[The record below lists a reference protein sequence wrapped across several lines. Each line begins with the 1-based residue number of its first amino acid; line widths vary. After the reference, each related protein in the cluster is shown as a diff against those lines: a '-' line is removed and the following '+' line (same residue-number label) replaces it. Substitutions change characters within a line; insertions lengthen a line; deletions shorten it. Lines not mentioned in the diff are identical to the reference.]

1 MEDTGIGKYT
11 RGFGLSFA
19 ITSLLSALLVIIKEK
34 NEETILAAMAAATGH
49 HWVTHGAIN
58 VILFIVLGWLFSK
71 SNGGRG
77 VNLTA
82 NTLMCCIVGAVVVN
96 GLLISGFYLLG

>member
-1 MEDTGIGKYT
+1 MENIEIGKYT

-34 NEETILAAMAAATGH
+34 NEGTVLAAMAAATGH
-49 HWVTHGAIN
+49 HWVTHGVIN
-58 VILFIVLGWLFSK
+58 LILFIVLGWLFSR
-71 SNGGRG
+71 SSEGRG

-82 NTLMCCIVGAVVVN
+82 SALTYCILCGVVIN
-96 GLLISGFYLLG
+96 GLLISGFYLLD